1 MKYLMTQEEFEVL
14 IGRAE
19 PTDELPYNPAPTVV
33 YFTATWCGPCRSVR
47 PDELEEGL
55 KGVQWLKCDV
65 DQNQYTPGYCQVRS
79 IPTFLVIKDK
89 KILGK
94 FSATGTDAILNNV
107 QALLDGTS
115 AA

>member
-19 PTDELPYNPAPTVV
+19 PTDELPAPAPGATVV

-47 PDELEEGL
+47 PDELEEGI

-79 IPTFLVIKDK
+79 IPTFLVIRDK
-89 KILGK
+89 QILGK
-94 FSATGTDAILNNV
+94 FSSTDTDTILSNVAT
-107 QALLDGTS
+107 LLK
-115 AA
+115 